1 MSNIRPIVDPKVA
14 PLMSLA
20 LDLVASA
27 APPRVNEAPPLD
39 PADVPACMRPDCS
52 PPSAETLKKLGV
64 KP

>member
-1 MSNIRPIVDPKVA
+1 MSNIRPIADPKIA

-20 LDLVASA
+20 LQLVEG
-27 APPRVNEAPPLD
+27 APLPTVNEAPPLD